1 MSDSAFD
8 ALTKLLSR
16 PNVLRNLSTGQLV
29 EQSLRRNETQLAG
42 NGALVGETGKRT
54 GRSPKDK
61 FIVTDFTRKIILI
74 GGTKYAGELKKSI
87 FGVMNFLLP
96 QRNVFPMHCSAN
108 VGSDGVSALFF
119 GLSGTGKTTLSADP
133 TRGLIGDDEHG
144 WSPT

>member
-61 FIVTDFTRKIILI
+61 FIVKDALTYSPVTKRK
-74 GGTKYAGELKKSI
+74 AGAA
-87 FGVMNFLLP
+87 
-96 QRNVFPMHCSAN
+96 R
-108 VGSDGVSALFF
+108 
-119 GLSGTGKTTLSADP
+119 
-133 TRGLIGDDEHG
+133 
-144 WSPT
+144 